1 MTRFAN
7 AASACLLLILVF
19 ANSACTPTPPTLLK
33 YKKNGIAFAHLSDW
47 KVTGDAVMAEAESV
61 RTIDLEGPRDAV
73 ISIIVMPS
81 ASEMTL
87 DAYAG
92 IVAQERGQALPTG
105 KFMPLN
111 ITTGTS
117 HATSAEVGGMPR
129 QGILQKFNITL
140 LGLAVP
146 HESTFFAV
154 EDEDRKAFIYTQV
167 STEDANAVAKG
178 FTALRSSFNMTQTK
192 GRRAK

>member
-1 MTRFAN
+1 MP
-7 AASACLLLILVF
+7 LLVVF
-19 ANSACTPTPPTLLK
+19 AVSACTPKPPTLLK
-33 YKKNGIAFAHLSDW
+33 YKKSGIAFTHFSDW
-47 KVTGDAVMAEAESV
+47 KVTGDAAMAEAENV

-92 IVAQERGQALPTG
+92 IIAQERGQALPTG

-117 HATSAEVGGMPR
+117 HATSAEVGGMQR

-154 EDEDRKAFIYTQV
+154 EDKDKKAFIFTQV

-178 FTALRSSFNMTQTK
+178 FSALRSSFKITQTK